1 MAKTLHPASP
11 EEPSGDEGGGGA
23 TVVVGK
29 PWLPPLVALLVP
41 GAGHLM
47 LRRRPRALLFGAVVL
62 TFIWLGVELDGGLQT
77 GFQGPL
83 QTLGTL
89 SSMGMGLAYAVLRYG
104 LAYQGDWSGAG
115 FEYGGTFLVTA
126 GLLNLLLTLDA
137 WDIAQ
142 GRKE

>member
-1 MAKTLHPASP
+1 MAKTPRPAPPGESP
-11 EEPSGDEGGGGA
+11 NGDGERVLTA
-23 TVVVGK
+23 VNQ
-29 PWLPPLVALLVP
+29 PWLPPLLALLVP

-47 LRRRPRALLFGAVVL
+47 LRRWPRALLLGGIVAA
-62 TFIWLGVELDGGLQT
+62 FIWLGVELEGGLQT
-77 GFQGPL
+77 SFQGPL

-89 SSMGMGLAYAVLRYG
+89 SSMGMGLAYGFLRYG

-126 GLLNLLLTLDA
+126 GLMNLLLTLDA